1 MTQIGFVF
9 IQGFADWE
17 FGHLAG
23 AAVEWF
29 DAEAVAL
36 TPQGEPVVSIG
47 GFSLAGQRGLT
58 PEENEDLDAVAVIGS
73 DAWAAAEPPDL
84 RPLLTAVSGRGG
96 VVGGI
101 CAGTL
106 ALARAGLFAERAHTS
121 NGRDW
126 IQEKLPDYAGAAH
139 YRDVPHAVTDNRII
153 SAPGSAPGTFAV
165 AFLRALYPDKLE
177 QLGQMRGF
185 MAREFQDANGTT

>member
-23 AAVEWF
+23 ALPEWF
-29 DAEAVAL
+29 ADRAEAL
-36 TPQGEPVVSIG
+36 TPDGGPVVSMG
-47 GFSLAGQRGLT
+47 GFALAGARGLS
-58 PEENEDLDAVAVIGS
+58 PDENSDLDAVAVIGS
-73 DAWAAAEPPDL
+73 DGWAAESPPDVA
-84 RPLLTAVSGRGG
+84 PLLTAVAERGG

-121 NGRDW
+121 NGREW
-126 IQEKLPDYAGAAH
+126 IQKLVPGYAGAMH
-139 YRDVPHAVTDNRII
+139 YRDVPHAVADRRVI
-153 SAPGSAPGTFAV
+153 SAPGSAPATFAL
-165 AFLRALYPDKLE
+165 AFLAALYPDKTHELD
-177 QLGQMRGF
+177 QLRTF
-185 MAREFQDANGTT
+185 MACEFQDARATD

>member
-23 AAVEWF
+23 SLAEWF
-29 DAEAVAL
+29 DGKAVPL
-36 TPQGEPVVSIG
+36 TPGGQSVVSFG
-47 GFSLAGQRGLT
+47 GFSLDGERGLT
-58 PEENEDLDAVAVIGS
+58 AEENEDLDAVTVIGS
-73 DAWAAAEPPDL
+73 DAWSGASPPDVA
-84 RPLLTAVSGRGG
+84 PLLNAVSGRGG

-121 NGRDW
+121 NGRAW
-126 IQEKLPDYAGAAH
+126 IQELVPGYAGAAN

-153 SAPGSAPGTFAV
+153 SAPGSAPATFAL
-165 AFLRALYPDKLE
+165 AFLRALYPAKAD
-177 QLGQMRGF
+177 QLAQIRDF
-185 MAREFQDANGTT
+185 MAREFQDARGTT